1 MLKKQL
7 NTDSMTNMKLN
18 VRIVFILLMM
28 IITIP
33 AHIWAQEN
41 MFTIKGTILESGTSA
56 PVKQAVVSV
65 AFSNNT
71 TSTDTNG
78 YFSLNLSSPNEVL
91 VITYPGFHPTETYT
105 HGQSNI
111 TVYLVK
117 EEFIS
122 NDDVFNS
129 LNENKKLL
137 KSVNAI
143 SVLKRPIFEKT
154 ASSSLSQSLN
164 GRVAGLHVIEH
175 SGMPG
180 HNSWLNIRGLSS
192 IFGRN
197 QPLVYIDGMIHEIY
211 FTNNELIEGHLMNPL
226 DIVDVDDVVN
236 ISVHKTNDGS
246 MGSAGS
252 NGAINIYT
260 EQNENTSASII
271 FKMYGGISFPFA
283 SQKMLDGT
291 QFKTYFTDLLTGQGY
306 SEANINQAFP
316 WLNGDNTV
324 DNYFKYNNNTD
335 WQNEMTKPSGY
346 QKYHIFIK
354 GGDEVATYTISTGF
368 LRQGAAYE
376 GWRNARYNLRVNGKI
391 NITNKLFVIP
401 NIKLSLSDSY
411 LSNMGP
417 TEERNPVLAS
427 LLNPPLMAA
436 HEKSSIGATL
446 YPFDD
451 IGVFPASNP
460 AVLIDFLGNTRNF
473 QLLSSGKILYVF
485 NPKWNMSTLV
495 GTSVNNDRQ
504 GIFIPD
510 KGVISVLA
518 YEKNTPRDMVTE
530 FRSVQNHTTVN
541 YSNKIN
547 NHQLDF
553 IGGFRVM
560 KNIYKNNW
568 AKDLNT
574 PSDDVTSLG
583 SGKELIYL
591 RTNGGELTETNW
603 ISYFGDFNYAFQ
615 DKYYVKASMSFDGAS
630 VFNSQ
635 NRYNFYPSVS
645 AAWRLSAEDFLV
657 NNPVINDLKM
667 RISASQTGNMFSN
680 SYVMSKNLLEGARYQ
695 YYGVPTKTYITNED
709 LSVEK
714 KSSVSTGFDLTIVK
728 KAINIHVD
736 YHYSMVNNLMISHTL
751 PFYYGDKA
759 YIDNGGKLNINGI
772 EFAADGRFNIGA
784 ATLLLDATV
793 TYQKSQI
800 NEFNFIN
807 ADEKFITHEVPGGEY
822 VAMEGNPINSF
833 YGYVTDGI
841 YNTNEEANGLIGPNG
856 LAMGA
861 GDVKFMD
868 FDGDG
873 KITDS
878 DKKIIGN
885 PNPDLFGALSAAL
898 KIYRFEFS
906 TLFNYSVGN
915 DVFNYV
921 RYKTTSM
928 DSYVNQSVDVLE
940 RWGTDNL
947 DAALPKASI
956 GDPNGNNVF
965 SDRWIE
971 DGSFLRLKQITLSYT
986 TPNIFG
992 LQKETRFYVT
1002 GTNLLTFT
1010 KYTGYDPETMYQN
1023 SPYFMGIDYGKLPIA
1038 RSIIFGIQIS
1048 L

>member
-1 MLKKQL
+1 
-7 NTDSMTNMKLN
+7 MTNMKIN
-18 VRIVFILLMM
+18 VRIVFIFLIM
-28 IITIP
+28 IVAFP
-33 AHIWAQEN
+33 ANIWAQEN
-41 MFTIKGTILESGTSA
+41 TFTITGTVFESGTNE

-65 AFSNNT
+65 ALSNNT
-71 TSTDTNG
+71 TSTDTSGN
-78 YFSLNLSSPNEVL
+78 FTLILPSANEVL
-91 VITYPGFHPTETYT
+91 VISYPGFHSTETYT
-105 HGQSNI
+105 HGR
-111 TVYLVK
+111 TDVVVYLVK
-117 EEFIS
+117 EEFNS
-122 NDDVFNS
+122 NDDLFNS
-129 LNENKKLL
+129 LNETKKLS
-137 KSVNAI
+137 KSANSI
-143 SVLKRPIFEKT
+143 TVLKRPIFEKS
-154 ASSSLSQSLN
+154 ASSTLGQSLN
-164 GRVAGLHVIEH
+164 GKVAGLHVIEH

-180 HNSWLNIRGLSS
+180 HNSWMNIRGLSS

-197 QPLVYIDGMIHEIY
+197 QPLVFIDGIIHEIY
-211 FTNNELIEGHLMNPL
+211 FTNNEIIEGHLMNPL

-236 ISVHKTNDGS
+236 ISVHKTNEGALGS
-246 MGSAGS
+246 SGS
-252 NGAINIYT
+252 NGAINIFT

-283 SQKMLDGT
+283 AQKVLDAN
-291 QFKTYFTDLLTGQGY
+291 QFKTYFTDLLTSEGY
-306 SEANINQAFP
+306 SESNINQSFP

-324 DNYFKYNNNTD
+324 TNYYKYNNNTD
-335 WQNEMTKPSGY
+335 WQSEMSKPSGY

-411 LSNMGP
+411 LSNMGS

-427 LLNPPLMAA
+427 LLNPPIMAA

-460 AVLIDFLGNTRNF
+460 AVLIDFLGTTRNF
-473 QLLSSGKILYVF
+473 QLLSSGKILYVI
-485 NPKWNMSTLV
+485 NSKWNVSTLV

-510 KGVISVLA
+510 KGVLSVLA
-518 YEKNTPRDMVTE
+518 YEQNTPRDMVTE
-530 FRSVQNHTTVN
+530 FRSVQNHSTVN

-547 NHQLDF
+547 YHQFDF

-583 SGKELIYL
+583 SGKTLTYL

-603 ISYFGDFNYAFQ
+603 ISYFGDFNYAYQ
-615 DKYYVKASMSFDGAS
+615 DKYYVKASMSFDGSS

-645 AAWRLSAEDFLV
+645 AAWRLSSEDFLA
-657 NNPVINDLKM
+657 NSSLINDLKL
-667 RISASQTGNMFSN
+667 RATASQTGNMFSN
-680 SYVMSKNLLEGARYQ
+680 SYIMSKNLLEGARYQ
-695 YYGVPTKTYITNED
+695 YFGVPTKTYVTNED

-714 KSSVSTGFDLTIVK
+714 KSSVSAGFDVTLAKRTV
-728 KAINIHVD
+728 NLHVD

-751 PFYYGDKA
+751 PFYYGEKA
-759 YIDNGGKLNINGI
+759 YIDNGGKLAINGI
-772 EFAADGRFNIGA
+772 EFAADGRFNMGA
-784 ATLLLDATV
+784 ATLLIDATV
-793 TYQKSQI
+793 TYQKSEI
-800 NEFNFIN
+800 SELNFIN
-807 ADEKFITHEVPGGEY
+807 ADEKFLLREVPGAQL

-833 YGYVTDGI
+833 FGYITEGV

-856 LAMGA
+856 RVMEA
-861 GDVKFMD
+861 GDVKFTD
-868 FDGDG
+868 FNGDG
-873 KITDS
+873 KINDA

-885 PNPDLFGALSAAL
+885 PNPDIFGSFSAAL

-915 DVFNYV
+915 DMFNYV
-921 RYKTTSM
+921 RYKTTAM

-940 RWGTDNL
+940 RWDTDNV
-947 DAALPKASI
+947 DATLPKATI
-956 GDPNGNNVF
+956 GDPKGNNSF

-971 DGSFLRLKQITLSYT
+971 DGSFMRLKQVTLSYT
-986 TPNIFG
+986 TPKIFT
-992 LQKETRFYVT
+992 LEKETRFYVT

-1010 KYTGYDPETMYQN
+1010 KYSGYDPETMYQN
-1023 SPYFMGIDYGKLPIA
+1023 DPYFMGIDYGKLPLA